1 MIQEMESE
9 YDSLIEKIETLR
21 AEMVE
26 LIKIKHITDP
36 EVIAASQM
44 LDVVLNE
51 YYLIIMKKT
60 AEKRS
65 EL

>member
-1 MIQEMESE
+1 MESE